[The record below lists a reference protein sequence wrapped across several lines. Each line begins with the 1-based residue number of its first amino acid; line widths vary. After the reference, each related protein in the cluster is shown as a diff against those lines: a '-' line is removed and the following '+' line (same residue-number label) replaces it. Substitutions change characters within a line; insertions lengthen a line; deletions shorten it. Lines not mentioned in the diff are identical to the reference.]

1 MININIPHKELS
13 TIEGFEGLTG
23 YYIDIKGNVYST
35 RQKNKGLRI
44 IKPFYAG
51 KKDARYLRV
60 YLYDKGKKITVYIHQ
75 LVARAFIPNRKRFVI
90 HKSGNIQD
98 NSLENIITVNKRSFK
113 KDHKAGR
120 PKKEYIE
127 KIERE
132 LFLSD
137 EILEELKILY
147 KAAIL
152 KGAYQGKKF
161 DFVEEMIKEL
171 MDMYA
176 NQRGLKKILHQIR
189 MEEKKV
195 F

>member
-1 MININIPHKELS
+1 MLNINIPHKELS
-13 TIEGFEGLTG
+13 KVEGFEGLTG

-35 RQKNKGLRI
+35 RQKNKGVRI

-75 LVARAFIPNRKRFVI
+75 LVAKAFIPKTNRKRFVI

-113 KDHKAGR
+113 KDHRAGR

-132 LFLSD
+132 LFLSN

-147 KAAIL
+147 SASLI
-152 KGAYQGKKF
+152 KGNYNGSEF
-161 DFVEEMIKEL
+161 DFVNEIFEDLIDE
-171 MDMYA
+171 YA
-176 NQRGLKKILHQIR
+176 NRKGLKKILYQLKN
-189 MEEKKV
+189 EQ
-195 F
+195 